1 MDETA
6 KRKGRP
12 KGRVKKALT
21 IRLDSDLYELIKE
34 YEKLVLEHCKP
45 YAKVVDIH
53 EAIYHAFFF
62 TYQAGEFRGRD
73 MSESLAYLV
82 QYVNSKELRSMERF
96 DYFHSPIT
104 PEQLSSFSSWLS
116 AYKAQKQEREEYQR
130 QRLET
135 LRKKHET
142 AQVKALREQL
152 DRIREQLEVLENGE

>member
-12 KGRVKKALT
+12 KGRVKKAHT
-21 IRLDSDLYELIKE
+21 IRLDSDLYELIKA
-34 YEKLVLEHCKP
+34 YEKLVLEQVP
-45 YAKVVDIH
+45 DAKVVDIH

-62 TYQAGEFRGRD
+62 TYQAGELRARD
-73 MSESLAYLV
+73 VGEALAYLV
-82 QYVNSKELRSMERF
+82 HYVDSKELRSMERF
-96 DYFHSPIT
+96 DFFHIAPT
-104 PEQLSSFSSWLS
+104 PEQVSSWLS